1 MGKKIYVGNLNYTST
16 KEQLQEHFAQFGG
29 ISEVALPEDKF
40 TGKPRG
46 FAFIT
51 FNSPADAQKACDL
64 ANGQE
69 FSGRTLKVNLA
80 QERERTGGGSG
91 GRSDSRGGFGGG
103 RGGDRDRDSDSRW

>member
-1 MGKKIYVGNLNYTST
+1 MNKIYVGNLNYTST
-16 KEQLQEHFAQFGG
+16 KEQLEEHFSQFGD

-51 FNSPADAQKACDL
+51 FNNASDAQKACDL

-80 QERERTGGGSG
+80 QERERTSGGSG
-91 GRSDSRGGFGGG
+91 DRNGSRGGFGG
-103 RGGDRDRDSDSRW
+103 DRDRDDRW

>member
-1 MGKKIYVGNLNYTST
+1 MNKIYVGNLNYNST
-16 KEQLQEHFAQFGG
+16 KEELQSHFSQFGG

-40 TGKPRG
+40 TGRPRG

-51 FNSPADAQKACDL
+51 FNNAADAQKACEL

-80 QERERTGGGSG
+80 EDRARTGSSGGS
-91 GRSDSRGGFGGG
+91 
-103 RGGDRDRDSDSRW
+103 RDRDSDSRW

>member
-1 MGKKIYVGNLNYTST
+1 MNKIYVGNLNYNST
-16 KEQLQEHFAQFGG
+16 KEELQAHFSQFGG

-40 TGKPRG
+40 TGRPRG

-51 FNSPADAQKACDL
+51 FNNPADAQKACEV

-80 QERERTGGGSG
+80 EDRARTGSGGGS
-91 GRSDSRGGFGGG
+91 SS
-103 RGGDRDRDSDSRW
+103 RDRDSESRW

>member
-1 MGKKIYVGNLNYTST
+1 MNKIYVGNLNYAST
-16 KEQLQEHFAQFGG
+16 KEQLEEHFSQFGE

-51 FNSPADAQKACDL
+51 FNNASDAQKACDL

-80 QERERTGGGSG
+80 QERERTGGGD
-91 GRSDSRGGFGGG
+91 RSSRGGFGG
-103 RGGDRDRDSDSRW
+103 DRDRDDRW